1 MRKEMELLNAR
12 LSGAQTG
19 MDRCVRVAI
28 HGAMYHLALYCLLTL
43 THMEMGGRASLFG
56 APNGGGSSTGSRGAL
71 APAAHVAGRA
81 YEETQR
87 TQGLDNGSVLLQQR
101 SVMQRACPRMG
112 WGHTMP
118 CCCLLVHA
126 RRMSYA
132 TLTHCCPK
140 NAEQDSR
147 LVDICTTVSNL
158 KATSLAINEELREQ
172 ASMVDS
178 LATDVD
184 KTHNRLR
191 RAEQRSAAMV
201 GAKSETAAVDS
212 SVMGDTTT
220 WTQDNCTL
228 M

>member
-1 MRKEMELLNAR
+1 
-12 LSGAQTG
+12 
-19 MDRCVRVAI
+19 
-28 HGAMYHLALYCLLTL
+28 MYQLALYCLLTRI
-43 THMEMGGRASLFG
+43 HVQMGVRASLFG
-56 APNGGGSSTGSRGAL
+56 APHGGGSSTGSRGAL

-101 SVMQRACPRMG
+101 SVMQRACPVLRKQM
-112 WGHTMP
+112 MP
-118 CCCLLVHA
+118 CCLLVHA
-126 RRMSYA
+126 CHLHCYP
-132 TLTHCCPK
+132 TH
-140 NAEQDSR
+140 AEQDSR
-147 LVDICTTVSNL
+147 LLDICATVSNL